1 MELKKEPAKY
11 EAGKVWSALMFLG
24 EKVLCFHGPLLYQAK
39 ILDVKVEGEGYQY
52 FVHYQGWNKNWDE
65 WVKEERMF
73 KYDAEGLRMQKDVEK
88 LAMSGKKLKVLRKSD
103 LKKQP
108 YPPPEVIEHIGI
120 TMEATSETGTLC
132 FPLLN
137 FRNAGLSAN
146 TTEGPESPKI
156 EEPEPPDT
164 SDSDVQAPAVPVK
177 TEGELAPLL
186 PPPKAPPNAGC
197 GGSRKRRAR
206 SIASITGET
215 EEGFLKRTRIK
226 VELTD
231 TLKAWLVDD
240 WDLTT
245 KQSRLVSLPA
255 RKSIARVFDEYLE
268 QGKSQHCTTNA
279 TQSPFTVT
287 QEFRREFVNGL
298 RVNFNFILGSQLL
311 YKFERPQYAELLKS
325 HASLEMVD
333 LYGPMHL
340 LRLLVRLRDLITF
353 VKTDPTSVGLLEAV
367 TADFV
372 AYLDRNNEEYFKLE
386 DYISATPDYL
396 RAAMC

>member
-11 EAGKVWSALMFLG
+11 EAG

-103 LKKQP
+103 LKKQT

-120 TMEATSETGTLC
+120 TMEAAS
-132 FPLLN
+132 
-137 FRNAGLSAN
+137 
-146 TTEGPESPKI
+146 EGPESPKI
-156 EEPEPPDT
+156 EEPEPLDT
-164 SDSDVQAPAVPVK
+164 SDSDVQAPAAPVK
-177 TEGELAPLL
+177 TEGELVPLL

-255 RKSIARVFDEYLE
+255 RKSIAHVFDEYLE

-367 TADFV
+367 IADFV

>member
-1 MELKKEPAKY
+1 MALKKEPAKY
-11 EAGKVWSALMFLG
+11 EAG

-39 ILDVKVEGEGYQY
+39 ILDVKVEEEEYQY

-88 LAMSGKKLKVLRKSD
+88 IAMSGKKLKVLRKSD

-120 TMEATSETGTLC
+120 AMEAAS
-132 FPLLN
+132 
-137 FRNAGLSAN
+137 
-146 TTEGPESPKI
+146 EGPESPKP
-156 EEPEPPDT
+156 EEPEAPDT
-164 SDSDVQAPAVPVK
+164 SDSDFQAPAPPVK
-177 TEGELAPLL
+177 TEGEPAQLL
-186 PPPKAPPNAGC
+186 PPPKVPPNTSGSS
-197 GGSRKRRAR
+197 SRKRRAR
-206 SIASITGET
+206 SVASITGET
-215 EEGFLKRTRIK
+215 EEGFLKRTQIK

-231 TLKAWLVDD
+231 RLKAWLVDD

-255 RKSIARVFDEYLE
+255 RIPIARVFDDYLE
-268 QGKSQHCTTNA
+268 QSKSQHFNSTT

-298 RVNFNFILGSQLL
+298 KVNFNFILGSQLL

-333 LYGPMHL
+333 LYSPMHL

-353 VKTDPTSVGLLEAV
+353 IKADPSSVSLLEAV

-372 AYLDRNNEEYFKLE
+372 AFLDKNNEEYFKLE